1 MTKPERIM
9 KKQEPKAWNPY
20 VAGSLAGLLI
30 VSSVFLTGRYFGA
43 STTFVRFAGIIESIF
58 SPDRVATLQYF
69 IEHPIEIDWQWMF
82 VVGIFFGSLISS
94 TTSGSFRIQTIP
106 DAWRE
111 RFGAS
116 WTKRALVAYVGGV
129 IAMFGARLADG

>member
-9 KKQEPKAWNPY
+9 NKQEPKAWNPY
-20 VAGSLAGLLI
+20 IAGSLAGLLI
-30 VSSVFLTGRYFGA
+30 VCSVFLTGRYFGA
-43 STTFVRFAGIIESIF
+43 STTFVRFAGMIESIF
-58 SPDRVATLQYF
+58 TPDSVATLQYF

-106 DAWRE
+106 DTWHE

-116 WTKRALVAYVGGV
+116 WTKRALVAYVGGM